1 MGLDKQKYTLSVLT
15 TDISRNT
22 YLIVVI
28 LKSKMAI
35 LKSKMPW
42 PPIQLPKAVQVYA
55 TTFITRIH
63 VDIHIKIMNKLVIMS
78 NILRQLFFVA
88 VILNL

>member
-1 MGLDKQKYTLSVLT
+1 MGLDKKIILSVLT

-22 YLIVVI
+22 YLIVV
-28 LKSKMAI
+28 I